1 MSDQNNVS
9 LYGPGAITSGELTAE
24 EIELVEKSQNA
35 GVRVNDGDEQIDI
48 DIAEDEAEGT
58 PEGESAE
65 GPEGAE
71 GDLPNTDDA
80 PADVELVKKVTESQT
95 ALEEISKDLTSKGVD
110 VDALMAEFNEHDGLS
125 KASYEALEKAGM
137 SRVIVDSIIAGQVA
151 VANSFANSLLATA
164 GGEKG
169 LEVLAQFAVST
180 DPASVDAYNNAVDR
194 KDLATAKALLNSWKA
209 QRTAKL
215 GTANKQITG
224 KPSPS
229 AKTVKGFT
237 DRQEMTKAMS
247 DPRYGRDP
255 KFTRE
260 VEQKVGASSFF

>member
-9 LYGPGAITSGELTAE
+9 LYGPNAITSGELSAE
-24 EIELVEKSQNA
+24 EIELVEKSQEA

-48 DIAEDEAEGT
+48 DITEGEAGGT
-58 PEGESAE
+58 EESAE
-65 GPEGAE
+65 GTEGSTD
-71 GDLPNTDDA
+71 DLPDTDDA
-80 PADVELVKKVTESQT
+80 PADVELVKKVAESQT
-95 ALEEISKDLTSKGVD
+95 ALEEISKDLSSKGVD
-110 VDALMAEFNEHDGLS
+110 VDALMAEFNENDGLS

-151 VANSFANSLLATA
+151 VANSFANSLLAAA

-169 LEVLAQFAVST
+169 LEVIAQFALST
-180 DPASVDAYNNAVDR
+180 DPASVDAYNSAVER

-209 QRTAKL
+209 QRVAKL

-224 KPSPS
+224 KPSKS
-229 AKTVKGFT
+229 AKAIQGFA